1 MLIIAGT
8 FKLDPSKRQAFIAD
22 AASMIA
28 ASAKEDGCYRYTFCI
43 DPVDDSLVQ
52 VYERWESQEHLQAH
66 IATEHSKV
74 WNETV
79 APKYDFTKDI
89 MKYRIDKVS
98 DILEWD

>member
-8 FKLDPSKRQAFIAD
+8 FKLDPSKRDAFIAD

-28 ASAKEDGCYRYTFCI
+28 ASAQEDGCHRYTFCP
-43 DPVDDSLVQ
+43 DPVDPGVVQ

-66 IATEHSKV
+66 VATHHSKV

-79 APKYDFTKDI
+79 APNYEFEKDI
-89 MKYRIDKVS
+89 KKYRIDKVS
-98 DILEWD
+98 EILEWD